1 MSSAP
6 RAAQAGPTRMRR
18 EIGQVPVI
26 VARILAAAPHELR
39 AVAVAVRRS
48 RPRFAVIAARGTSD
62 HAANYAQ
69 YLMETHLGLPTG
81 LAKPSIT
88 TIYQRPLRWKGGML
102 VAISQSGQSP
112 DIVAVVAAA
121 RAGGALTVAITNPP
135 DSPLGKTAEHVLP
148 CRAGRERAVPATKTY
163 VAQLVLVA
171 ALVEAIRPSTDLAHG
186 LAGLPVLLRATLRE
200 TDRWLAG
207 EGQGRSAPGP
217 AAVSAFARANRA
229 LVVSR
234 GYNLATALELAL
246 KFKETV
252 GLFAEAY
259 STADFAHGPVVLA
272 QPRIPVLA
280 IRPDGPMGALV
291 DDTLQQTARRG
302 GVPVVIGGKEA
313 AAMPGALA
321 VPYDLPEAL
330 TPITYVVPGQLL
342 VEAVAR
348 RRGISPDAPPGL
360 GKVTR
365 TH

>member
-1 MSSAP
+1 
-6 RAAQAGPTRMRR
+6 MRR
-18 EIGQVPVI
+18 EIGQVPAV
-26 VARILAAAPHELR
+26 VARILTAAPHDLR
-39 AVAVAVRRS
+39 EVASAVRHA

-81 LAKPSIT
+81 LAKPSVT
-88 TIYQRPLRWKGGML
+88 TIYERPLRWKGGL
-102 VAISQSGQSP
+102 LLAISQSGQSP

-121 RAGGALTVAITNPP
+121 RAAGALTVAITNHP
-135 DSPLGKTAEHVLP
+135 DSPLGEAAEHLLP
-148 CRAGRERAVPATKTY
+148 CLAGRELAVPATKTY
-163 VAQLVLVA
+163 VAQLAVVA

-186 LAGLPVLLRATLRE
+186 LAQLPADLRATLRD

-207 EGQGRSAPGP
+207 EEGARASPGP
-217 AAVSAFARANRA
+217 AAVRAFARANRA

-280 IRPDGPMGALV
+280 IRPDGPMGGLV
-291 DDTLQQTARRG
+291 DETLQQTGARG
-302 GVPVVIGGKEA
+302 GTPVVIGGPEA
-313 AAMPGALA
+313 ARRAGAL
-321 VPYDLPEAL
+321 VLPHELPEAL
-330 TPITYVVPGQLL
+330 TPIVYVVPGQLL

-348 RRGISPDAPPGL
+348 QRGISPDAPPGL

-365 TH
+365 TR